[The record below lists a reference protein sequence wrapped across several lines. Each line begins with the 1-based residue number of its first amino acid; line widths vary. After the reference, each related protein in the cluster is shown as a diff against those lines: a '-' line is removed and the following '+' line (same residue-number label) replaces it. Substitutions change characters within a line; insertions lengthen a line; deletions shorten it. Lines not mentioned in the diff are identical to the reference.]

1 MINIK
6 YKLILNLIMGKS
18 EVIKY
23 TNQRVEILNFLQGNL
38 THPTVEDV
46 YEGVK
51 KKLTRISKATVYQNL
66 KFLTSKGLI
75 QEVNIKG
82 VSRFEPNINPHHHII
97 CKNCGDILDF
107 ESKELTEFSLG
118 LIKKMKE
125 FKVES
130 TNTNFFGICKKCK

>member
-1 MINIK
+1 
-6 YKLILNLIMGKS
+6 MGKS

>member
-1 MINIK
+1 MDK
-6 YKLILNLIMGKS
+6 DGG
-18 EVIKY
+18 IKY

-66 KFLTSKGLI
+66 KFLANKGLI

-82 VSRFEPNINPHHHII
+82 VSRFEPNITPHHHII
-97 CKNCGDILDF
+97 CKNCGSIVDF
-107 ESKELTEFSLG
+107 ESKDLTDFSLEI
-118 LIKKMKE
+118 IKKKKE
-125 FKVES
+125 FKIES
-130 TNTNFFGICKKCK
+130 TNTNFFGICNKCK